1 MTKLEEKEIL
11 QRLEKIRINSSYYKF
26 SDSNFEF
33 YEAKDKDVNA
43 FCFNI
48 KKQKILALQKRQ
60 WQRRHEQIMLKRL
73 TGTHS

>member
-1 MTKLEEKEIL
+1 MTKLEEKEVL
-11 QRLEKIRINSSYYKF
+11 QRLEKIRINSSYYTPTNGIKF
-26 SDSNFEF
+26 F
-33 YEAKDKDVNA
+33 EAKDKDVNA

>member
-11 QRLEKIRINSSYYKF
+11 QRLEKIRINSSYYLY
-26 SDSNFEF
+26 SDNNFKL

-43 FCFNI
+43 FCFNN

-73 TGTHS
+73 VRADS